1 MLSLVLVH
9 GGMIMK
15 IAAKLILGFVAVA
28 AIAIAIGIFGVNNM
42 MVLDEADTHLYE
54 QMTVPLGDLAR
65 MTDSFLRTR
74 INVRDYMDQETAS
87 GKAESRKLLA
97 ELKAT
102 LEEDAAKYE
111 STLFSVEGR
120 RIFDA
125 FMKDFND
132 YLKQAELAMTAADR
146 GDRAQANAILSG
158 EGLRLARAARAD
170 IQEMV
175 NSKIGFAKETA
186 EGNTRLA
193 NSTATIMYI
202 VLSIGALIALALG
215 IFLSLSITKPLKIAV
230 DLTVDVSKGDLTADV
245 PAVYKKRSDEIGSLA
260 KALDTMILS
269 LRSLVSSVMGS
280 SSNVSTGSQEMS
292 STAQQMSQGATEQ
305 AASAEEVSSSIEEMT
320 STIKQNADNAQ
331 ATESIA
337 RKAALDAELGAQ
349 AVTKAV
355 GAMKEI
361 AGKINIIE
369 EIARQTNLLALNAAI
384 EAARAGEA
392 GKGFAVVASEVR
404 KLAERSQS
412 AAGEILSLSKD
423 STVVAEEAGSRIL
436 AVVPDI
442 RKTADLIAE
451 ISAASREQG
460 VGADQIARA
469 VTQLD
474 TVIQQNASASE
485 EMASMAEEL
494 SSQAEQLADAI
505 AYFKLNASA
514 AAAVEASGRVA
525 MRSHED
531 NTGGVALKRPAVR
544 IAHAK
549 SREGTGIARSAE
561 GKASGAKTAIALR
574 DEGIKGKAADDGD
587 FEEF

>member
-1 MLSLVLVH
+1 
-9 GGMIMK
+9 MK
-15 IAAKLILGFVAVA
+15 IAVKLILGFVLVA
-28 AIAIAIGIFGVNNM
+28 AIAAAIGIFGVMNM
-42 MVLDEADTHLYE
+42 MKLDEADIYLYE
-54 QMTVPLGDLAR
+54 KMTVPLGNLTR
-65 MTDSFLRTR
+65 MTDSFMRTR
-74 INVRDYMDQETAS
+74 INVRDYIDQDTAQ
-87 GKAESRKLLA
+87 GRADAKKLLG
-97 ELKAT
+97 ELDTALKS
-102 LEEDAAKYE
+102 DAQEYE
-111 STLFSVEGR
+111 ADLFTKEGR
-120 RIFDA
+120 DIFNR
-125 FMKDFND
+125 FMKAYAD
-132 YLKQAELAMTAADR
+132 YLKQADLAMAAADR
-146 GDRAQANAILSG
+146 GDREAAHKILAG
-158 EGLRLARAARAD
+158 QGLVDARDARAAL
-170 IQEMV
+170 QEMV
-175 NSKIGFAKETA
+175 SQKIALAKQTA
-186 EGNTRLA
+186 EDNTALA
-193 NSTATIMYI
+193 NRTAMIMYI
-202 VLSIGALIALALG
+202 VLGIGAAVALALG
-215 IFLSLSITKPLKIAV
+215 IFLSLSITKPLKVGV

-245 PAVYKKRSDEIGSLA
+245 PAIYKKRPDEIGDLA
-260 KALDTMILS
+260 KALDTMIQS
-269 LRSLVSSVMGS
+269 LRNLVASVMTS

-337 RKAALDAELGAQ
+337 RKAAQDAELGAQ

-412 AAGEILSLSKD
+412 AAGEILSLSRD
-423 STVVAEEAGSRIL
+423 STGVAEEAGSRIL

-442 RKTADLIAE
+442 RKTADLVAE

-505 AYFKLNASA
+505 AYFKLKEGAAQAAAGASA
-514 AAAVEASGRVA
+514 AAARAQRQEASQ
-525 MRSHED
+525 
-531 NTGGVALKRPAVR
+531 GVALKRPAVR
-544 IAHAK
+544 VAHAK
-549 SREGTGIARSAE
+549 S
-561 GKASGAKTAIALR
+561 GAPTKVLAPAGKTAITLR
-574 DEGIKGKAADDGD
+574 DGEDRSKPADDGD